1 MKRWICILI
10 ALLMVL
16 CLPACAEETDNLV
29 VNGDFSQIDAS
40 GMPESWRQGMWFTD
54 KGVSRLYLDPEGF
67 DGSSAAVFNADANDA
82 RFEQTLS
89 VEPDTL
95 YRFSCMAKAEGC
107 GSEGYGA
114 TISFKDTFSYSEPL
128 YDTQS
133 DWQEIVCYGRTGA
146 EQTELTLFLRVGGYG
161 MLNTGRAWFDDV
173 AAVRVDEAP
182 EGFPVLDLSAQES
195 SGSSGAAAA
204 AVSEDEPARNTEAY
218 LLLTLLYA
226 VLILALARRSSRLRR
241 STVSGRAIFMA
252 AMGAA
257 LALRIV
263 VACTVRGYN
272 TDINCFSAWSE
283 RMFANG
289 PSNFYADDYFCD
301 YPPGYMLLL
310 WLPAALRNLL
320 GIAYQGGLHLV
331 LIKFMPIACDLLGAW
346 LLYGTAKRRHGET
359 VATALAA
366 FYLFNPAALID
377 SAAWG
382 QIDSV
387 FTLLI
392 ALCALKASDE
402 KYIAS
407 LLAFAAAM
415 LIKPQAMLF
424 APLGLAA
431 IVINLIHAQS
441 ARKTAQALTGVL
453 AALGLI
459 YAMAFLFT
467 VGSVQNLLDALLRPV
482 EWIIKIYSDTMNSYA
497 YVTVNAL
504 NLYNIFGLNW
514 ASAESQPFWTTF
526 AWAMFAAF
534 YLYCMWLYLRAKDRQ
549 QLPLLGGL
557 LICLIFTFGPM
568 IHERYVFPA
577 LLLLALAY
585 AIGRD
590 RRVLLALTV
599 LTVTLTL
606 NEILVLQGG
615 TGSGNYG
622 HLYSSEQW
630 LNSLVSLTN
639 VINALYLAWVAF
651 DICVRS
657 HSCCLKGAMPKHENA
672 VESISDY
679 RLRLKKRDYIL
690 MLAVT
695 ALYAVVAFTNLGAT
709 SAPQNGWTS
718 SHGGECV
725 TFDLGETH
733 TFRMSYY
740 GGICNSTFTVELSN
754 DGENWTEPYRAK
766 YDQGEI
772 FRWLWYVPQNESGQ
786 NAMGQTVVPDDGS
799 AYVCFAD
806 SENPYP
812 MQTARYVRITAEK
825 AGLNLYEI
833 AFRDED
839 GSLIDVQNVVQE
851 NVLADAMTDA
861 AALVDEQD
869 TVPEIPS
876 YYNGTYFDEIY
887 HARTAYELLRG
898 MSIYEWTH
906 PPLGK
911 VLMMEGIRLFKM
923 TPFGWRFMGAL
934 MGVLMLPLMY
944 LLVKQLT
951 KSSSLSLIAMLLLSL
966 DSMHFTQTRI
976 ATIDSYA
983 VFWIMLMYLFMIR
996 YLQMDW
1002 QRVPLWKTLIPLGLC
1017 GITMGVACATKWI
1030 CCYAAV
1036 GLAALFAWKV
1046 ISEFTSARRSGA
1058 KFAGRFWFTV
1068 GFCVIFF
1075 IAVPLLIY
1083 LLSYFRQLRCEGVTS
1098 IFDMFKRER
1107 IQRVV
1112 QLQKSM
1118 FDYHAGLGGDT
1129 HYFRSPWYQ
1138 WPVIWWPMW
1147 YFSGSA
1153 YLPDGMISSIS
1164 CMGNPAVWWT
1174 GLAALIYILIAS
1186 AWRRKAP
1193 RAWLIT
1199 LIGFAAQFLPW
1210 VLVPRSTFIYHYF
1223 ASVPFIII
1231 CTVLALDEIRKRDR
1245 TAFKIVACVLLTL
1258 ALALFVAF
1266 YPLESGMP
1274 APESYV
1280 KYLRWFKWYNY

>member
-10 ALLMVL
+10 ALLMAL
-16 CLPACAEETDNLV
+16 CLPACAEEADNLV

-54 KGVSRLYLDPEGF
+54 KGVSRLYLDSEGL
-67 DGSSAAVFNADANDA
+67 DGSSAVVFNSDANDA

-95 YRFSCMAKAEGC
+95 YRFSCMAKAEDC

-133 DWQEIVCYGRTGA
+133 NWQEIVCYGRTGA

-173 AAVRVDEAP
+173 AVVRVDEVP
-182 EGFPVLDLSAQES
+182 EGFPVLELSAQES
-195 SGSSGAAAA
+195 SGNAAAA
-204 AVSEDEPARNTEAY
+204 AVTEDEGVPARNTEAY

-226 VLILALARRSSRLRR
+226 VLILALARRSSRLCE
-241 STVSGRAIFMA
+241 GAAPYKAIFWAAMA
-252 AMGAA
+252 AA
-257 LALRIV
+257 LVLRIV
-263 VACTVRGYN
+263 VACAVRGYN

-289 PSNFYADDYFCD
+289 ASNFYAEDYFCD

-310 WLPAALRNLL
+310 WLPAALRSLL
-320 GIAYQGGLHLV
+320 GIAYQSPLHLV
-331 LIKFMPIACDLLGAW
+331 LIKFTPILCDLLGAR
-346 LLYGTAKRRHGET
+346 LLYGTAKRRHGEAI
-359 VATALAA
+359 ATALAA

-377 SAAWG
+377 CAAWG

-392 ALCALKASDE
+392 ALCALKATDK
-402 KYIAS
+402 KYVAS
-407 LLAFAAAM
+407 LLAFAAAV

-431 IVINLIHAQS
+431 ILIDLIRARD
-441 ARKTAQALTGVL
+441 ARKTMRALWGVL

-459 YAMAFLFT
+459 YATAFLFT
-467 VGSVQNLLDALLRPV
+467 AGGAQSLSDALVRPIT
-482 EWIIKIYSDTMNSYA
+482 WIVGLYADTMGSYA
-497 YVTVNAL
+497 YMTVNAL

-514 ASAESQPFWTTF
+514 VLADSQPFWSIF
-526 AWAMFAAF
+526 AWVMFAAS
-534 YLYCMWLYLRAKDRQ
+534 YLYCMWLYLRAKDRH

-585 AIGRD
+585 AIDRD
-590 RRVLLALTV
+590 RRVLLSLTV

-615 TGSGNYG
+615 MGTGNYG
-622 HLYSSEQW
+622 HLQASEQW
-630 LNSLVSLTN
+630 LNSLISLTN
-639 VINALYLAWVAF
+639 VFNALYLAWVAF
-651 DICVRS
+651 DVCVRS
-657 HSCCLKGAMPKHENA
+657 HTPWLKPAAAMPADAAEGA
-672 VESISDY
+672 SDH
-679 RLRLKKRDYIL
+679 RLHLKKRDFVL

-695 ALYAVVAFTNLGAT
+695 AVYAIVAFINLGAT

-725 TFDLGETH
+725 TFDLDETH

-754 DGENWTEPYRAK
+754 DGKSWTEPSRAK
-766 YDQGEI
+766 YGQGEI
-772 FRWLWYVPQNESGQ
+772 FRWLWYVPQNENGQ
-786 NAMGQTVVPDDGS
+786 NAMGQTIVPDDGS
-799 AYVCFAD
+799 AYVHFAD
-806 SENPYP
+806 SETPYP
-812 MQTARYVRITAEK
+812 LQSARYVRITAEK
-825 AGLNLYEI
+825 AGLELYEI

-839 GSLIDVQNVVQE
+839 GSLIEVQNIVQE
-851 NVLADAMTDA
+851 NALADAMTDA
-861 AALVDEQD
+861 AALIDEQD

-887 HARTAYELLRG
+887 HARTAYELLHG
-898 MSIYEWTH
+898 LSIYEWTH

-911 VLMMEGIRLFKM
+911 VLMMEGIRLFGM

-951 KSSSLSLIAMLLLSL
+951 KSSKLSLIAMLLLAL

-1002 QRVPLWKTLIPLGLC
+1002 RRVPFWKTLIPLGLC

-1036 GLAALFAWKV
+1036 GLAALFAWKM
-1046 ISEFTSARRSGA
+1046 IAEFISARRSGA
-1058 KFAGRFWFTV
+1058 KFAGRFWITV
-1068 GFCVIFF
+1068 GFCLIFF

-1083 LLSYFRQLRCEGVTS
+1083 LLSYFRQLRCEGVTT

-1107 IQRVV
+1107 IERVV
-1112 QLQKSM
+1112 KMQRDI
-1118 FDYHAGLGGDT
+1118 FNYHAGLSGDT

-1231 CTVLALDEIRKRDR
+1231 CSVLALNEIRRRDR
-1245 TAFKIVACVLLTL
+1245 AAFKVCTGVLL
-1258 ALALFVAF
+1258 ALALVLFVAF
-1266 YPLESGMP
+1266 YPLESGLP